1 MKRIPTLL
9 SAHASGRGDL
19 QIFSA
24 ELILFMGEP
33 FSEKMSNVPVSP
45 LEINH
50 SQGIVKN
57 LEHSTQFPKQK
68 QEILES

>member
-1 MKRIPTLL
+1 
-9 SAHASGRGDL
+9 
-19 QIFSA
+19 
-24 ELILFMGEP
+24 MGEP

-57 LEHSTQFPKQK
+57 HEHSAQFPKQK